1 MSLASVHPAEIHS
14 SHSSLMTI
22 SHSLDDLASLGV
34 HWPSQEHLV
43 TIEQLRMEMT
53 TCFTCGVSWNDS
65 HVSLD
70 CSECGG
76 YALDRPCLECEGKCG
91 ATWKRDLSLSH
102 SSGKARWQGE
112 CAHSKS
118 QSNTKTSER
127 DGTTTSTITEQEITK
142 RLAKLS
148 ANS

>member
-14 SHSSLMTI
+14 SHSSLLTI
-22 SHSLDDLASLGV
+22 SHSLDDLASLGLQ
-34 HWPSQEHLV
+34 WPSQEHVL
-43 TIEQLRMEMT
+43 TIEQLRLEMT
-53 TCFTCGVSWNDS
+53 TCFSCGVSWNDS

-76 YALDRPCLECEGKCG
+76 YALDRPCIRCEGKCG
-91 ATWKRDLSLSH
+91 AVWKRDLSLSH

-112 CAHSKS
+112 CKLSESNGVSNQPSKA
-118 QSNTKTSER
+118 NE
-127 DGTTTSTITEQEITK
+127 TTSITEHEITR